1 MSPLVVFW
9 YIALAVLWT
18 GVIVLEGY
26 DFGVGML
33 HSVVGRDERGRGTAM
48 ATIGPLWDGNEVWL
62 VVAAAG
68 TFAAFPV
75 WYATMF
81 SAFYPLVV
89 LLLVGLIVRGV
100 SFEFRSRQDSAR
112 VRMLFDWL
120 LVAGSLLTP
129 FLVGMMLGDLL
140 HGVPINSGQEFV
152 GGFGD
157 LVNGYALFTGATFVV
172 LSLLHGASFLA
183 LRTTGDLRDRSTRI
197 ARVISPA
204 AIAVVFSYVI
214 WTHVTAGRG
223 YLPSVL
229 EIAAMLAVIGAAWLV
244 AEGRDGPAFMAT
256 GFTMAAVVGSLFV
269 DLYPRVMVSTL
280 SGAPDLT
287 VRTTSSAT
295 YSLTVMT
302 VIALVLLPM
311 VIAYQAWSFHVFRRR
326 LGRAGAGARAASG
339 DGRGDGA
346 LPARGPVP
354 AAGRSDN
361 RKETR

>member
-1 MSPLVVFW
+1 MSTLAVFW

-18 GVIVLEGY
+18 GFMVLEGY

-33 HSVVGRDERGRGTAM
+33 HGVVGRDEEGRRTAI

-100 SFEFRSRQDSAR
+100 SFEFRSRQESAR
-112 VRMLFDWL
+112 ARMLFDWTL
-120 LVAGSLLTP
+120 AGGSLLTP
-129 FLVGMMLGDLL
+129 FLVGVMLGDLL
-140 HGVPINSGQEFV
+140 HGVPISGSQQFV

-183 LRTTGDLRDRSTRI
+183 LKTGGELRDRSVRV
-197 ARVISPA
+197 ARAISAP
-204 AIAVVFSYVI
+204 AIAVVVSYVI

-229 EIAAMLAVIGAAWLV
+229 EIAAMLAVFGAAWLV
-244 AEGRDGPAFMAT
+244 AEGRDGSAFVAT
-256 GFTMAAVVGSLFV
+256 AFTMAAVVGSLFV

-280 SGAPDLT
+280 AGAPDLT
-287 VRTTSSAT
+287 VQSTSSAS

-302 VIALVLLPM
+302 VIALVLLPV
-311 VIAYQAWSFHVFRRR
+311 VIAYQAWTFHVFRRR
-326 LGRAGAGARAASG
+326 LGRAGAPAAPGDRGG
-339 DGRGDGA
+339 DGGR
-346 LPARGPVP
+346 PAAEPVP
-354 AAGRSDN
+354 ATGRSDN
-361 RKETR
+361 RKEAR